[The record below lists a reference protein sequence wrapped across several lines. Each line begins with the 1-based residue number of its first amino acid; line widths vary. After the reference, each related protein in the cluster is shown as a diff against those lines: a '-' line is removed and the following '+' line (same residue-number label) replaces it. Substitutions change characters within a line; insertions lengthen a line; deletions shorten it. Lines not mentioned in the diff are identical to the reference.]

1 MKVVAII
8 PIKKNSKRV
17 KGKNIK
23 QINGKPLYRHLLDK
37 LHKTNFDEI
46 YIDSDSDTIK
56 RYCQKKK
63 FKFIK
68 RIPKLAKDTAN
79 GNDLLNYH
87 FKSIEADLYF
97 QLFITSPLMK
107 VSSINKCIEILKKN
121 KKIDS
126 VLTIKSIFSWFWF
139 KKKPV
144 NYRPKSLPRS
154 QDAFPIVQETTGLY
168 GIKKNALRKTKC
180 RIGEK
185 PHFFEVSDEESIDL
199 DNKKDF
205 EYLKFIL
212 KKKI

>member
-1 MKVVAII
+1 
-8 PIKKNSKRV
+8 
-17 KGKNIK
+17 
-23 QINGKPLYRHLLDK
+23 
-37 LHKTNFDEI
+37 
-46 YIDSDSDTIK
+46 
-56 RYCQKKK
+56 
-63 FKFIK
+63 
-68 RIPKLAKDTAN
+68 
-79 GNDLLNYH
+79 
-87 FKSIEADLYF
+87 
-97 QLFITSPLMK
+97 MK

-139 KKKPV
+139 KKQPV
-144 NYRPKSLPRS
+144 NYRPKYLPRR